1 MSRLFVVLAA
11 LLFAVSCQRGDTERV
26 RPDAIRFSHGK
37 HLRAG
42 ATCPQCHARVV
53 DPAADTAR
61 TRNLALPAEAVCTG
75 CHTRP
80 EERACAYCHAEP
92 RNPRTYLRT
101 DRELNFS
108 HATHVARERGGCV
121 SCHGLR
127 ADTSTVR
134 PFEPEIPTMAGCATR
149 CHDADMRAMNC
160 TKCHRSLDRYSMEDL
175 AFVRHP
181 AGFARRHGA
190 QARAES
196 NLCSQCHEPNFCA
209 RCHNPSA
216 GAPLADLELMSVA
229 RDFVHRGDFQARH
242 ADEARLTQNTCT
254 RCHAVETCD
263 GCHRTSGIGGGVG
276 PRATHPVGWLDP
288 NSPRSHAREAR
299 RNILACASCHET
311 DAAQVCTPCHR
322 EGGGAGNPHPPGFAA
337 GFDRTQHSV
346 CLVCHTHA
354 P

>member
-1 MSRLFVVLAA
+1 MRPIAA
-11 LLFAVSCQRGDTERV
+11 LAVLVFVTACHRVESPRV
-26 RPDAIRFSHGK
+26 RPDAIRFEHGG

-53 DPAADTAR
+53 DPASDSAR
-61 TRNLALPAEAVCTG
+61 TRNLALPSEAVCLG

-80 EERACAYCHAEP
+80 AERACGFCHEEP
-92 RNPRTYLRT
+92 QHPRTYLRA
-101 DRELNFS
+101 DRALTFS

-121 SCHGLR
+121 SCHALR
-127 ADTSTVR
+127 ADPTTVR
-134 PFEPEIPTMAGCATR
+134 RFEPEIPSMDGCATR
-149 CHDADMRAMNC
+149 CHGADMRAMDC
-160 TKCHRSLDRYSMEDL
+160 AKCHRSLDRYTMEEL

-181 AGFARRHGA
+181 AGFARRHGT
-190 QARAES
+190 QARAEA
-196 NLCSQCHEPNFCA
+196 NLCTQCHEANFCA
-209 RCHNPSA
+209 RCHNASA
-216 GAPLADLELMSVA
+216 GAPLADLELMAVA

-242 ADEARLTQNTCT
+242 GDEARLTQNTCT

-288 NSPRSHAREAR
+288 TSPRSHAREAR
-299 RNILACASCHET
+299 RNILACASCHES
-311 DAAQVCTPCHR
+311 DATQVCAPCHR

-337 GFDRTQHSV
+337 GFDRTQHAV